1 MTENINLNNDISNK
15 TKIIQTFDRAVK
27 LFEKTGLHDLAE
39 KWNKILNTY
48 INRENLSRSI

>member
-1 MTENINLNNDISNK
+1 MTENINLNNDISNE